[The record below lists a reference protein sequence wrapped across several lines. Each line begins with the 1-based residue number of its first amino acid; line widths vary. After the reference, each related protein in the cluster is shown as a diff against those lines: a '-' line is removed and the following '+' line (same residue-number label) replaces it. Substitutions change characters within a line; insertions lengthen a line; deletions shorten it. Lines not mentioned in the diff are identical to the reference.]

1 MNEWL
6 EDVAFLKD
14 KPKNLWVL
22 LVGCSGGD
30 LSELRTRE
38 GTHCGAGAVMRPG
51 KGLGLWA
58 RGGVKGRS

>member
-38 GTHCGAGAVMRPG
+38 L
-51 KGLGLWA
+51 LGGNTLWGWGCTEA
-58 RGGVKGRS
+58 REGSRALGQRWC